1 MMAIDPPVAAALE
14 HITSEYWSL
23 LRSDS
28 LTDCRWQ
35 QLEWWHNK
43 YYRDNPPNDGF
54 ALQRPR
60 KGEPELPYGR
70 RLFYASGSSRFSL
83 GAEGPVAFF
92 SNDFAVNCCETIEQ
106 FSDDQSLSFQD
117 LSRYLR
123 GHGNPTPGWY
133 GYPLNFHLVPSA
145 LILDVSVQGAPFFR
159 MIERCAGS
167 SLAAA
172 VFRTITSREP
182 DDKRNTQ
189 RISLESRR
197 SGFDGLVYRSVR
209 APADIVLPDR
219 NLVVFTTEAVVPG
232 LPPYQTMQWTGV

>member
-1 MMAIDPPVAAALE
+1 MAIAPPVASALDHITLE
-14 HITSEYWSL
+14 HWSV
-23 LRSDS
+23 LRTESS
-28 LTDCRWQ
+28 TDRRWQ
-35 QLEWWHNK
+35 RLEWWHNK

-54 ALQRPR
+54 ARQRPR
-60 KGEPELPYGR
+60 KGEPEVPYGR
-70 RLFYASGSSRFSL
+70 RLFYGSESSRFSL

-117 LSRYLR
+117 LSRFLR
-123 GHGNPTPGWY
+123 GHRNPTPGWY

-167 SLAAA
+167 TLAAA
-172 VFRTITSREP
+172 VFSTITSREP
-182 DDKRNTQ
+182 DDKRKTQ
-189 RISLESRR
+189 GISLESRR

-219 NLVVFTTEAVVPG
+219 NLVVFTAEAVVPG
-232 LPPYQTMQWTGV
+232 LPPNQAMQRTGV